1 MLSISFS
8 NPLSLVRGPFISPKN
23 IYFSRFV
30 IKTLKDVKPH
40 TLFDDLMFKVNE
52 SKKKEDLLKLRHIL
66 QDLLLDYV
74 NRTL

>member
-52 SKKKEDLLKLRHIL
+52 SKKKDLLKLRHIL